1 MPVWDSKPNIM
12 AKLEQL
18 SELLVAEI
26 SQFEKTVEKLEKI
39 QQQKI
44 AIDIRAIEL
53 LFKKHE
59 EKVKE
64 VLEYH
69 SKEMQD
75 LRVNL
80 QNAKAYPAW
89 ALILF
94 CGSLIINGILIYIIF
109 S

>member
-1 MPVWDSKPNIM
+1 MT
-12 AKLEQL
+12 KLEQL

-44 AIDIRAIEL
+44 AIDTRATEL

-64 VLEYH
+64 ALEYH
-69 SKEMQD
+69 SREMQD
-75 LRVNL
+75 FKIYL

-94 CGSLIINGILIYIIF
+94 SGSLIINGILIYMLI

>member
-1 MPVWDSKPNIM
+1 MT
-12 AKLEQL
+12 KLEQL

-44 AIDIRAIEL
+44 AIDTRATEL

-64 VLEYH
+64 ALEHH
-69 SKEMQD
+69 SREMKD
-75 LRVNL
+75 LKL
-80 QNAKAYPAW
+80 YLENAKAYPTW

-94 CGSLIINGILIYIIF
+94 CGSLIVNGILIYVF
-109 S
+109 FT

>member
-1 MPVWDSKPNIM
+1 MT
-12 AKLEQL
+12 KLEQL

-44 AIDIRAIEL
+44 EIDSRAIEL
-53 LFKKHE
+53 LFRKHQA
-59 EKVKE
+59 KVEE
-64 VLEYH
+64 VLEIH
-69 SKEMQD
+69 SREIQD
-75 LRVNL
+75 LKVHL

-94 CGSLIINGILIYIIF
+94 CGSLIINGILIYVF
-109 S
+109 FT

>member
-1 MPVWDSKPNIM
+1 M

-18 SELLVAEI
+18 SKLLVGEI

-44 AIDIRAIEL
+44 AIDTRATEL
-53 LFKKHE
+53 VFKRHE

-64 VLEYH
+64 VLEH
-69 SKEMQD
+69 HTLEMRDLKE
-75 LRVNL
+75 NL
-80 QNAKAYPAW
+80 KNAKAYPAW

-94 CGSLIINGILIYIIF
+94 CGSLIINGILLYINF

>member
-1 MPVWDSKPNIM
+1 MT
-12 AKLEQL
+12 KLEQL

-44 AIDIRAIEL
+44 EIDTRATEL

-59 EKVKE
+59 EKVKD
-64 VLEYH
+64 VLEDH
-69 SKEMQD
+69 SREMLDLKE
-75 LRVNL
+75 NL
-80 QNAKAYPAW
+80 QNAKANPAW

-94 CGSLIINGILIYIIF
+94 CSSLIINGILFYILI